1 MTRKQ
6 QKNNRDYSGEVEEEM
21 SLEMNK
27 RLKAFLGITAG
38 FGMLCS
44 LAVAEEVKVGVDN
57 KFVGLTADK
66 PYIYVIHDGS
76 SVKVQRVQDPNY
88 ELSGY
93 YAKTIRPCPP
103 HCLKPM
109 SPSPDVQTYGE
120 VEMFQ
125 FMETQLRDGKGLLID
140 ARTPSWYKK
149 GTIPGSINIPFTQF
163 TKGPESPELAQL
175 LERFGAKERGEIGFF
190 TSLLEKW
197 GIIDAK
203 YKTEDWD
210 FTEAKSLVLFC
221 NGPDCGQSPR
231 AIRGLLAAQYPAD
244 KIKYYRGGM
253 RMWEFWGLTTIIPQT
268 GDEQ

>member
-1 MTRKQ
+1 
-6 QKNNRDYSGEVEEEM
+6 
-21 SLEMNK
+21 MNK
-27 RLKAFLGITAG
+27 RLRVFVGVVTCVGALA
-38 FGMLCS
+38 S
-44 LAVAEEVKVGVDN
+44 LATAEEVKVGVDN

-103 HCLKPM
+103 HCLKPI
-109 SPSPDVQTYGE
+109 SPSPDVETYGE
-120 VEMFQ
+120 VEIFN
-125 FMETQLRDGKGLLID
+125 FMETKLRDGSGVLID

-149 GTIPGSINIPFTQF
+149 GTIPGSINIPFPQF
-163 TKGPESPELAQL
+163 TKEPDSPEMAQL
-175 LERFGAKERGEIGFF
+175 LEQFGARERGEIGFF

-197 GIIDAK
+197 GIVDTR
-203 YKTEDWD
+203 YKTENWD
-210 FTEAKSLVLFC
+210 FTDAKDLLLFC

-231 AIRGLLAAQYPAD
+231 AIRGLLAADYPAD

-253 RMWEFWGLTTIIPQT
+253 RMWEFWGLTTIIPDT
-268 GDEQ
+268 EKEQ